1 MNDLMCF
8 EGCSVS
14 VIQIDGQPLFELY
27 STGAALGYVKSNGYS
42 QYARKDRINKVCEN
56 AEIIPCVHSGHTYLT
71 ESQLYDFML
80 EARTDKCRAFRKWV
94 TNEVLPAIRQDG
106 SYSTA
111 AQTMQRSQDKSIII
125 QHKFLGQPVLTF
137 NEIEAVSG
145 IPFYFARD
153 YTLKYGRRGFDYV
166 ILRGDD
172 LIEYK
177 SSNIIDK
184 NVNALTVVF
193 KPFIH
198 EVYEH
203 YRSRIVAQEQKQL
216 STKQQ
221 PTKQSKPRQ
230 TKKLTPQE
238 LADYVTSM
246 PQSKRE
252 KYVGALVLA
261 LIESCK

>member
-27 STGAALGYVKSNGYS
+27 STGEALGYVKSNGYS
-42 QYARKDRINKVCEN
+42 QYPRKDRIDTVCKN
-56 AEIIPCVHSGHTYLT
+56 AEITPCVHAGHTYLT

-94 TNEVLPAIRQDG
+94 TNEVLPSIRKDGMYVPQAIKREQ
-106 SYSTA
+106 
-111 AQTMQRSQDKSIII
+111 SIII
-125 QHKFLGQPVLTF
+125 TNKYNGLTVLTF

-153 YTLKYGRRGFDYV
+153 YTLKYGRRGIDYV

-198 EVYEH
+198 EIYEH
-203 YRSRIVAQEQKQL
+203 YRSRVVAQEQKQL

-221 PTKQSKPRQ
+221 PTKKSKPRQ

-261 LIESCK
+261 LIENCK